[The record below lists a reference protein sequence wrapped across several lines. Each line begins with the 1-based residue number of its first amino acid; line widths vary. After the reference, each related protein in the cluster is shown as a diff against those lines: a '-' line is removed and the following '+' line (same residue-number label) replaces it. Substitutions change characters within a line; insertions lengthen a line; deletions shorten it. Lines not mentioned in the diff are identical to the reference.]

1 MELTPQLFRDVEF
14 TERRGAYDK
23 DEVHAFLAR
32 VGTAV
37 GQLQERVRDA
47 QRRVEAA
54 EEQLARAKA
63 IANEQQDANE
73 TIQRTITMAARAA
86 EEEIKDARAQG
97 EAIVAEARNKA
108 DEMIVQAEEAVR
120 RDVGATR
127 DKLQAEIRELEEQR
141 NALRQRLSLISD
153 HLDSE
158 RSRLVADLDALKAAV
173 DDPSKLMIE
182 PVPGVPEDD
191 DDLSHLPPP
200 PVDWKPDSVGTEPAN
215 PVSDDVIDARVESDR
230 EDRPGWTDS
239 RADQPADDSGSLF
252 GTPVDE
258 APPEAARIFDAE
270 QFDRGDANRP
280 DDNRPDD
287 NRPDLDLGGPP
298 TEATPVVG
306 PGTAFGGAHLDE
318 LRRAVSEDADDA
330 EADAAMAAFF
340 DQDTDEDR
348 ARRFGRRR

>member
-37 GQLQERVRDA
+37 GQLQERVREA
-47 QRRVEAA
+47 QRRVEIA
-54 EEQLARAKA
+54 EDELARVKA
-63 IANEQQDANE
+63 VASEQQDANE

-86 EEEIKDARAQG
+86 EEEIKEAKAQG
-97 EAIVAEARNKA
+97 EAIVAEARDKA

-127 DKLQAEIRELEEQR
+127 DKLEAEIRDLEVQR
-141 NALRQRLSLISD
+141 NELRERIGLISD

-158 RSRLVADLDALKAAV
+158 RNRLVSELDLLKATLE
-173 DDPSKLMIE
+173 DPAKLKIE

-200 PVDWKPDSVGTEPAN
+200 PVDWQAEV
-215 PVSDDVIDARVESDR
+215 VESD
-230 EDRPGWTDS
+230 PGSEPAGGAGQPEEAPPAWADVE
-239 RADQPADDSGSLF
+239 ADQAFEPAQEGSLF
-252 GTPVDE
+252 EPPA
-258 APPEAARIFDAE
+258 APPPSAPRIFD
-270 QFDRGDANRP
+270 DAP
-280 DDNRPDD
+280 GSEFAS
-287 NRPDLDLGGPP
+287 PDLDAGGPP

-318 LRRAVSEDADDA
+318 LRRAVSE
-330 EADAAMAAFF
+330 EANDPEDDAAMAAFF
-340 DQDTDEDR
+340 DQDTEAER
-348 ARRFGRRR
+348 SRRFGRRR